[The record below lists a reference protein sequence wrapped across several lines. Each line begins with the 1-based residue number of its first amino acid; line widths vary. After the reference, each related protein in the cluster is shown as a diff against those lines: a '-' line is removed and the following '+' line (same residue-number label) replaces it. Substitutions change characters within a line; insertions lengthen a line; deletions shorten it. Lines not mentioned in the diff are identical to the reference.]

1 MGKIV
6 SFMHT
11 SLDGFVAG
19 PKGEMDWIKV
29 DDEIF
34 DFAGNRTDN
43 SDNALYGR
51 VTWEM
56 MDAYWPEAG
65 DKPGASKHAK
75 HHSAWYNKV
84 NKTVLSRTMKN
95 EKREKTRFIGDNVD
109 TEIKKLKATTGKE
122 IMIFGSPGATHSLM
136 ALNLVDELWLFVN
149 PVLLGKG
156 IPMFE
161 GIKDIKQLKL
171 LKSHQFSS
179 GVVCLHHEFLQND

>member
-1 MGKIV
+1 
-6 SFMHT
+6 
-11 SLDGFVAG
+11 
-19 PKGEMDWIKV
+19 
-29 DDEIF
+29 
-34 DFAGNRTDN
+34 
-43 SDNALYGR
+43 
-51 VTWEM
+51 M
-56 MDAYWPEAG
+56 MEAYWPEAG

-161 GIKDIKQLKL
+161 GSKDIKKLKL